1 MRKLLIAASI
11 LLSTTFISCG
21 NVQIIDTTWHYNK
34 AIIMIGNKS
43 IEVDIESWRDYD
55 DTSIQVKSTDGKV
68 YLTDLKNVLLIS
80 E

>member
-1 MRKLLIAASI
+1 
-11 LLSTTFISCG
+11 
-21 NVQIIDTTWHYNK
+21 
-34 AIIMIGNKS
+34 MIGNES
-43 IEVDIESWRDYD
+43 IEVDIESWKDYD